1 MEEIESSQKKPT
13 GIDVFWHVGE
23 TKKRDFFS
31 FSELID
37 LRINAVDLLDH
48 PNLYMIDGEN
58 HRIVATGK
66 GCCSYPTT

>member
-1 MEEIESSQKKPT
+1 MQQISSSQKKPT
-13 GIDVFWHVGE
+13 GIDIFWQEGE
-23 TKKRDFFS
+23 IKRRDFFS

-58 HRIVATGK
+58 HRIVASDQ
-66 GCCSYPTT
+66 GCCSYPT